1 MKHFI
6 IDIRYIAPITE
17 IERVLIRHRAFL
29 QEGYDAGLLLMS
41 GPKNP
46 REGGIIVAR
55 AESREAIEAFFAR
68 DPYAQEAV
76 ATHHFTEFSP
86 VKRQAFLDGWVG

>member
-6 IDIRYIAPITE
+6 VDIRYIAPISE
-17 IERVLIRHRAFL
+17 IERVLARHRAFL
-29 QEGYDAGLLLMS
+29 SEGYEAGLLLMS

-46 REGGIIVAR
+46 RKGGIVVAR

-68 DPYAQEAV
+68 DPYALENV

-86 VKRQAFLDGWVG
+86 VRRQAFLDEWVG